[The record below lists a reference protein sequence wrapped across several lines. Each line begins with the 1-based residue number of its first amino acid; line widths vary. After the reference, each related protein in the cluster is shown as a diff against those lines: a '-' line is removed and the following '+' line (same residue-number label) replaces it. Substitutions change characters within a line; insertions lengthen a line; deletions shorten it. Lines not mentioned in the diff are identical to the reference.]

1 MQTIEEINAHL
12 KVQGVRLEFNSIQD
26 LVAAYL
32 QCREANR
39 NLLAQSCKTIE
50 QAKAELEHSYI
61 ASLSKDTYQLTQ
73 LEKMTLLELAELIS

>member
-1 MQTIEEINAHL
+1 MQTIEEINAYL
-12 KVQGVRLEFNSIQD
+12 KTQGVRLEFDSIQD
-26 LVAAYL
+26 LVTAYL
-32 QCREANR
+32 QCREANK

-50 QAKAELEHSYI
+50 QVKAELEHSYI

>member
-1 MQTIEEINAHL
+1 MQTIQEINEYL
-12 KVQGVRLEFNSIQD
+12 KIQGFRLEFSSIQD
-26 LVAAYL
+26 FVTAYL

-39 NLLAQSCKTIE
+39 NLLAQSCKTID
-50 QAKAELEHSYI
+50 QAKAELQHNYI

>member
-1 MQTIEEINAHL
+1 MQTIEEINEYL
-12 KVQGVRLEFNSIQD
+12 KIQGVRLKLDSIQD
-26 LVAAYL
+26 LVIAYL

-50 QAKAELEHSYI
+50 QAQAEIEHRYI
-61 ASLSKDTYQLTQ
+61 ASLSKDTYQLAQ

>member
-12 KVQGVRLEFNSIQD
+12 KVQGVRLELDSIQD
-26 LVAAYL
+26 LVIAFL

-50 QAKAELEHSYI
+50 QAKVELEHSYI
-61 ASLSKDTYQLTQ
+61 ASLSKDTYQLSQ

>member
-12 KVQGVRLEFNSIQD
+12 KTHGVRIEFDSIQD
-26 LVAAYL
+26 VITAYL

>member
-1 MQTIEEINAHL
+1 MQTVEEINAYL
-12 KVQGVRLEFNSIQD
+12 KVQGVRLEFDSIQD
-26 LVAAYL
+26 LVTAYL
-32 QCREANR
+32 QCREANK

-50 QAKAELEHSYI
+50 QVKAELEHNYI

>member
-1 MQTIEEINAHL
+1 MQTIEEINAYL
-12 KVQGVRLEFNSIQD
+12 KVQGVRLEFDSIQD
-26 LVAAYL
+26 LVTAYL
-32 QCREANR
+32 QCREANK

-61 ASLSKDTYQLTQ
+61 ASLSKDTYHLSQ

>member
-1 MQTIEEINAHL
+1 MQTIEEINAYL
-12 KVQGVRLEFNSIQD
+12 KVQGVRLEFDSIQD
-26 LVAAYL
+26 LVTAYL
-32 QCREANR
+32 HCRESNR
-39 NLLAQSCKTIE
+39 NLLAKSCKTIE

>member
-12 KVQGVRLEFNSIQD
+12 KTHGVRIEFDSIQD
-26 LVAAYL
+26 VITAYL

-61 ASLSKDTYQLTQ
+61 ASLSKDTYHLTQ
-73 LEKMTLLELAELIS
+73 LEKMTLLELAELIN

>member
-1 MQTIEEINAHL
+1 MQTIEEINEYL
-12 KVQGVRLEFNSIQD
+12 KIQGFRLEFNSIQD
-26 LVAAYL
+26 FVTAYL

>member
-12 KVQGVRLEFNSIQD
+12 KVQGVRLELDSIQD
-26 LVAAYL
+26 LVIAYL
-32 QCREANR
+32 QCREANK

-50 QAKAELEHSYI
+50 QVKAELEHSYI

-73 LEKMTLLELAELIS
+73 LEKMTLLELAELLS

>member
-26 LVAAYL
+26 LVTAYL

-39 NLLAQSCKTIE
+39 NLLAQSCKTID
-50 QAKAELEHSYI
+50 QAKAELKHSYI
-61 ASLSKDTYQLTQ
+61 ASLSKDTYQLAQ
-73 LEKMTLLELAELIS
+73 LEKITLLELAELIS